1 MTSAVR
7 LRASAMRDEVH
18 SSPSGVER
26 LRTSPLRSIGTGSSA
41 TSKLLLIFVGTR
53 PECIKVAPVVK
64 ALDGH
69 PDISL
74 LLVNSGQHQLAVRA
88 CLAELELKADIEL
101 DALPALSNLAASHQH
116 LRMELAAVAR
126 RYKPDMVLLQGD
138 TLTAFSA
145 ACAARDTGHPIAHL
159 EAGLRTD
166 AMLEPFP
173 EEWFRRRIARIAQ
186 IHFAPSRSAVENLLA
201 EGVDDCAVH
210 HVGNTGIDSLRQV
223 LDKSEHPH
231 RHRQRVR
238 STVLV
243 TLHRRANYDRN
254 AAIVCD
260 ALIGLANAR
269 QDLRI
274 LFPVHPNPRISATI
288 RRRLES
294 HPSIDLVEPMR
305 YRQFIDCAQRAALI
319 ISDSGGIQEEAPHL
333 GTPLLVPRCN
343 TERPESIATGFV
355 RLVPIDRDTIV
366 RAALEALALPRR
378 PPLPMDA
385 DAPFGAGDAAQRV
398 VGVLEMALLSQA
410 YA

>member
-1 MTSAVR
+1 
-7 LRASAMRDEVH
+7 MRDELR

-26 LRTSPLRSIGTGSSA
+26 LRTSPLRSIGTASSA
-41 TSKLLLIFVGTR
+41 ASKLVLIFVGTR
-53 PECIKVAPVVK
+53 PECIKVAPLVQ

-69 PDISL
+69 PEISL

-88 CLAELELKADIEL
+88 CLAELGLKADIEL
-101 DALPALSNLAASHQH
+101 DALPALPNLAASHRH
-116 LRMELAAVAR
+116 LRAELAVIVRQYA
-126 RYKPDMVLLQGD
+126 PDLVLLQGD

-145 ACAARDTGHPIAHL
+145 ACAAHKLGRPIAHL

-166 AMLEPFP
+166 AVLEPFP

-186 IHFAPSRSAVENLLA
+186 IHFAPSRSAVKNLLA
-201 EGVDDCAVH
+201 EGIDDGAVH
-210 HVGNTGIDSLRQV
+210 HVGNTGIDSLRQL
-223 LDKSEHPH
+223 LDQSAHGH
-231 RHRQRVR
+231 RHRQRIR

-243 TLHRRANYDRN
+243 TLHRRANYDSN
-254 AAIVCD
+254 AAIVCA
-260 ALIGLANAR
+260 ALIGLADAR

-294 HPSIDLVEPMR
+294 HASIDLVEPMR

-343 TERPESIATGFV
+343 TERPESIQTGFV
-355 RLVPIDRDTIV
+355 RLVPIDRDMIV
-366 RAALEALALPRR
+366 DAALAALSLPRR
-378 PPLPMDA
+378 PPLPMDD
-385 DAPFGAGDAAQRV
+385 DAPFGAGDAARRV